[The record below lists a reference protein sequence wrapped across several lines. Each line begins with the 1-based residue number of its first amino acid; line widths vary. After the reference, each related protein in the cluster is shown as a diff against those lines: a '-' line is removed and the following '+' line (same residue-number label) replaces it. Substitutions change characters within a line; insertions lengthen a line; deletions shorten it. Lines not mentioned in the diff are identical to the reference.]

1 MTCDNVRSHVRMS
14 ISVICPE
21 SEERT
26 LRMPSTTADAGRGLL
41 GEARIPV
48 FPSAEEN
55 EVVQGTRFELADH

>member
-1 MTCDNVRSHVRMS
+1 MS
-14 ISVICPE
+14 ISVIWLE

-26 LRMPSTTADAGRGLL
+26 LRMPSMTADAGRGLL